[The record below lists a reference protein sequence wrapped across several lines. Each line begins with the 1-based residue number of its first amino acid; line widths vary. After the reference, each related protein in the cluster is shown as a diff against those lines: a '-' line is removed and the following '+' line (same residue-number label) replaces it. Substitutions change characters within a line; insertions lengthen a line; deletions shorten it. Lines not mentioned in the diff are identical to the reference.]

1 MKVRVQ
7 VKEISW
13 GAVIVDVPDNA
24 TEDEVYEKAHD
35 SYCEG
40 NVFWN
45 NSDFDV
51 IDWEKDE

>member
-35 SYCEG
+35 AYCEG
-40 NVFWN
+40 NAFWN
-45 NSDFDV
+45 NSEFEV
-51 IDWEKDE
+51 LDWEKDE